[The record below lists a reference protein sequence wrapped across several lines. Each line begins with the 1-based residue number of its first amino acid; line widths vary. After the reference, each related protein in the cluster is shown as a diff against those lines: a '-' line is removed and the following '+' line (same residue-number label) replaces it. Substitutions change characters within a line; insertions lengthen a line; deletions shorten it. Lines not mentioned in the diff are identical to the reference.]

1 MLNFS
6 TSLITSSLEIIHS
19 VLTRL
24 STLKYKKH
32 PKKAFSLTFWA
43 FDHHPKIS
51 ISPNIYHHKEL
62 FLVLYCRLRGG
73 KNIKIPYFS
82 LKITSLQAQTMEYID
97 YYKVLGIPKTA
108 SEGDIKEAYR
118 KLVRKYH
125 PDLNPNDKDAERKFK
140 EVNEANE
147 VLSDPEKRKKYD
159 KYGKDWQHADEIEK
173 NQKQQKRPRS
183 NPNTD
188 FTGDFSEFFESM
200 FRDEMTGSNRS
211 RQSRFRGQDLHAELH
226 LSLEDVYQTQKQTLT
241 VNGKNIRLTIPA
253 GVENEQTIKITGH
266 GSPGVNGGPN
276 GDLYITFF
284 IAEHPKFKREG
295 SSLYAM
301 VDLDLY
307 TALLGGEI
315 LVDTFDGQVKV
326 KIAPETQSGA
336 KAKLKGK
343 GFPVYKQEKTFGDL
357 YLTYQVQLPKNLIAQ
372 EKALFTELAKL
383 RKNGN

>member
-1 MLNFS
+1 
-6 TSLITSSLEIIHS
+6 
-19 VLTRL
+19 
-24 STLKYKKH
+24 
-32 PKKAFSLTFWA
+32 
-43 FDHHPKIS
+43 
-51 ISPNIYHHKEL
+51 
-62 FLVLYCRLRGG
+62 
-73 KNIKIPYFS
+73 
-82 LKITSLQAQTMEYID
+82 MEYID
-97 YYKVLGIPKTA
+97 YYKVLGISKTA

-140 EVNEANE
+140 EVNEDNE

-357 YLTYQVQLPKNLIAQ
+357 YLTYQVQLPKNLTAQ